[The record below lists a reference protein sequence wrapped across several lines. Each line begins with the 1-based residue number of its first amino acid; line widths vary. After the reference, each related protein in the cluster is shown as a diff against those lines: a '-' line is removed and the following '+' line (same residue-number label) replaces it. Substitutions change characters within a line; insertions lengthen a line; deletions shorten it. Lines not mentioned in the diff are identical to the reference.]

1 MIIIKNEETFIFV
14 KWGGGGGKEGVPE
27 GTYTYYL
34 VLNKVL

>member
-14 KWGGGGGKEGVPE
+14 KWGGGGEEGVPE
-27 GTYTYYL
+27 GTYTYNW

>member
-14 KWGGGGGKEGVPE
+14 KWGGGGEKGVPE
-27 GTYTYYL
+27 GPYTYYL